1 MPNRPPAFDPDRRK
15 WAAAL
20 TGSIPGLMLL
30 APAGRLIAS
39 PSGKDAALVKTL
51 RQGGCVVLVRHAVTV
66 PGLGDPPGMQLNDC
80 STQRDLSEEG
90 RRQSRAMGRWFRSH
104 GLVPEAVRSSQW
116 CRCLNTAS
124 EAFGPLNFDPPIPVQ
139 PWMALNSFFQGH
151 GNRDKQLKEAAE
163 RAMFL
168 RRSKGFEVW
177 VTHQVVISTLAGRY
191 TSMGEM
197 LVAKGEHPYPSP
209 ISDRSMQV
217 LSAGVVF

>member
-1 MPNRPPAFDPDRRK
+1 MPSRPPPFDPDRRK
-15 WAAAL
+15 WAVAL
-20 TGSIPGLMLL
+20 TGSIPGLMLF

-39 PSGKDAALVKTL
+39 PGGNDAALVKTL

-90 RRQSRAMGRWFRSH
+90 RRQSRAMGHWFRSH

-116 CRCLNTAS
+116 CRCLNTAK
-124 EAFGPLNFDPPIPVQ
+124 EAFGPLNFDPPIAVQ
-139 PWMALNSFFQGH
+139 PWVALNSFFQGH
-151 GNRDKQLKEAAE
+151 GNQDKQLKEAAE
-163 RAMFL
+163 RAIML

-177 VTHQVVISTLAGRY
+177 VTHQVVISSLAGRY

-209 ISDRSMQV
+209 IPDRSMQV

>member
-15 WAAAL
+15 WAVAT
-20 TGSIPGLMLL
+20 TGALL
-30 APAGRLIAS
+30 APSLVIPAS
-39 PSGKDAALVKTL
+39 GAMGSPGANDAALVKTL

-116 CRCLNTAS
+116 CRCLNTAK
-124 EAFGPLNFDPPIPVQ
+124 EAFGPFNFDPPIPVQ
-139 PWMALNSFFQGH
+139 PWVALNSFFQGH
-151 GNRDKQLKEAAE
+151 GNRDRQLKEAAE
-163 RAMFL
+163 RAITL

-197 LVAKGEHPYPSP
+197 LAAKGEHPYPSP
-209 ISDRSMQV
+209 LSDRSMQV

>member
-1 MPNRPPAFDPDRRK
+1 MPNRPPAFDLDRRK
-15 WAAAL
+15 WVVAT
-20 TGSIPGLMLL
+20 TGALL
-30 APAGRLIAS
+30 APSLVIPASGAMAS
-39 PSGKDAALVKTL
+39 PGANDAALVKTL

-116 CRCLNTAS
+116 CRCLNTAK
-124 EAFGPLNFDPPIPVQ
+124 EAFGPFNFDPPIPVQ
-139 PWMALNSFFQGH
+139 PWVALNSFFQGH
-151 GNRDKQLKEAAE
+151 GNRDRQLKEAAE
-163 RAMFL
+163 RAITL

-209 ISDRSMQV
+209 LSDRSMQV